1 MADQNHYYHVAP
13 NSHQGDISGRY
24 PSNFIK
30 FPLFLSP
37 LIWADTLSCRIRKKP
52 AYLLGDYLL
61 KIFDSTGSL
70 NERWGTHTELS
81 NLRKT
86 LALFSRAVDENPYIS
101 PIGRVLLRIK
111 YGNHLKNRAE
121 TIAFYEKNR
130 QFIEKIGK
138 VKAPLIITGFPRT
151 GTTLL
156 HRLLSQDPNSRSPY
170 TYELEKSTPPLRTNQ
185 NPMNDPRV
193 KKSIT
198 SMNILSRLAPGFMEK
213 FAQSH
218 VWSATEKEESFTY
231 VQFTCGLTFLNC
243 MTAGLQYAVALHD
256 PKVAPALFKY
266 EKNLF
271 KMFDAYCPAK
281 VHWVNKSPSYAP
293 YFGGIL
299 TTYPD
304 AKVVVMHRNPSKCFA
319 SMCRLLESSHIPFDM
334 NGSFDKL
341 RFGRRLQK
349 VLGIFLNR
357 PLEWRNSHPEK
368 EDQIEDIFY
377 DNLVDDPIGTVRSL
391 YEKFEMEYTP
401 TFENRMKVYL
411 ENNKQGK
418 FGRHKYTNQEYGIDL
433 KQLFKEN
440 EAYFK
445 KYGYA
450 S

>member
-1 MADQNHYYHVAP
+1 MYDCNNYYHVDP
-13 NSHQGDISGRY
+13 NSHQGDLSGRY
-24 PSNFIK
+24 APNFVK
-30 FPLFLSP
+30 FPFFLKP
-37 LIWADTLSCRIRKKP
+37 LIWADTFSCRIRKKS
-52 AYLLGDYLL
+52 AYLFGDHLL
-61 KIFDSTGSL
+61 KIFDSTGPL
-70 NERWGTHTELS
+70 NERWGTQTELS
-81 NLRKT
+81 NLRRT
-86 LALFSRAVDENPYIS
+86 VSLFSRAVDENPYVS
-101 PIGRVLLRIK
+101 PIGRVLLRLK
-111 YGNHLKNRAE
+111 YGRHLKNRSE

-130 QFIEKIGK
+130 QFIEKNGK

-156 HRLLSQDPNSRSPY
+156 HRLLSLDPNSRSPY

-185 NPMNDPRV
+185 NPMDDQRIN
-193 KKSIT
+193 KSIT
-198 SMNILSRLAPGFMEK
+198 SMKLLSRLAPGFMEK

-231 VQFTCGLTFLNC
+231 VQFHCGLTFLNC
-243 MTAGLQYAVALHD
+243 MTAGLNYAIALND

-281 VHWVNKSPSYAP
+281 VHWVNKAPSYAP
-293 YFGGIL
+293 YFDGIL

-319 SMCRLLESSHIPFDM
+319 SICRLFESSHIPFDM

-341 RFGRRLQK
+341 CFGRLLQK
-349 VLGIFLNR
+349 VLGVFWNK

-368 EDQIEDIFY
+368 ENQIEDIFY
-377 DNLVDDPIGTVRSL
+377 ENLMDDPIGTVRIL
-391 YEKFEMEYTP
+391 YEKFEMEYTRN
-401 TFENRMKVYL
+401 FENRMKVYL
-411 ENNKQGK
+411 DNNKQGK